1 MPATHTHSNSAASA
15 PAAVP
20 NGSQPSDTLA
30 ANTEHEVGEA
40 DIMAALAQFSAEPN
54 QPKADAAGDDD
65 ALEPAAQPTAEDNGE
80 DDGADTAEASADGEQ
95 LADDATAG
103 DPAGDDADAED
114 SPEAAA
120 ATPPAQPAE
129 PKRDGRNDRIDELT
143 ARAKSTEAE
152 LAAERERTAFLTAQT
167 NGDLVPSQLDHID
180 TPADLRKQREQ
191 VLQLR
196 QRLFRSPNGMEL
208 PDPRNAGKTI
218 SYDADQVADLLAQ
231 TDRLVLEDIPAR
243 GEWIAKRDA
252 ADAAAKAAY
261 AWLGDVRSGYG
272 AEVQK
277 VIQANPALRKVG
289 PNYRLIAADALIGQS
304 LRDAG
309 VAVTPELV
317 ERLKAEAAR
326 KPIAAR
332 PGVPAKPTAAAP
344 APVRRVPP
352 AAPSRA
358 GVIPARATVQGSAR
372 RQAEQRLQKSSG
384 GVDDVARL
392 VAAGM

>member
-1 MPATHTHSNSAASA
+1 MNTPKSAASA
-15 PAAVP
+15 PAAAP
-20 NGSQPSDTLA
+20 SGSQPSDTQA
-30 ANTEHEVGEA
+30 ANTEQEVGEV
-40 DIMAALAQFSAEPN
+40 DILAALAQISAEPN
-54 QPKADAAGDDD
+54 KPKAEASSDDD
-65 ALEPAAQPTAEDNGE
+65 AEPIAQPTAED
-80 DDGADTAEASADGEQ
+80 DGETDESP
-95 LADDATAG
+95 ATEATDETPTDDAPAG
-103 DPAGDDADAED
+103 DPASDEVSADE

-120 ATPPAQPAE
+120 ATPPASTE

-143 ARAKSTEAE
+143 ARAKTSEANE
-152 LAAERERTAFLTAQT
+152 AQLSERIAFLEAQAS
-167 NGDLVPSQLDHID
+167 GELLPGQLDHID

-208 PDPRNAGKTI
+208 PDPKTPGKTI
-218 SYDADQVADLLAQ
+218 AYDSDQVADLLAQ
-231 TDRLVLEDIPAR
+231 TDRLVLEDIPSR
-243 GEWIAKRDA
+243 ERWIAQRDQ
-252 ADAAAKAAY
+252 ADAAAKTAY
-261 AWLGDVRSGYG
+261 PWLGDVRSGYG

-277 VIQANPALRKVG
+277 VIQAQPALRKVG

-317 ERLKAEAAR
+317 ARLRAEAAR
-326 KPIAAR
+326 KPNGAKIAA
-332 PGVPAKPTAAAP
+332 PAKPVTVP

-358 GVIPARATVQGSAR
+358 GVIPARSTVQSSVR
-372 RQAEQRLQKSSG
+372 RQAEQRLQKSTG